1 MGKNLKSLRVHLVK
15 KLQLDQEKLTKTS
28 KNQIKLKQKKNKIKT
43 KRTSKNKAARKKPM
57 SKKSITLTKKNRF
70 TMFGKGLGKRVI

>member
-15 KLQLDQEKLTKTS
+15 KLQLDQKLTKTS

-43 KRTSKNKAARKKPM
+43 ERTSKNKAARKKPM
-57 SKKSITLTKKNRF
+57 SKKSIT
-70 TMFGKGLGKRVI
+70 